1 MGMRGRNAANG
12 AEMDSL
18 YVLVVLGAVAAGFVQ
33 GLSGFGFGMVAMSF
47 WAWTI
52 DPRLAAAMTV
62 FGALTGQ
69 LLAAFTVRRGFSWS
83 NLVPF
88 VLGGLVG
95 IPIGVKVLPHL
106 DPLIFKTF
114 IGGLLAVWCPIMLF
128 ATRLPRITAGGKVAD
143 GVVGA
148 MGGIMGGIGGFTGVI
163 PTLWCTLRGFER
175 DVQRS
180 VIQNFNLS
188 MLAVTMA
195 SYIVTG
201 VVTTDML
208 PLFAI
213 IVPAMLVP
221 TLLGAR
227 VYVGISDVT
236 FRRVVLGLLTLS
248 GIALLV
254 SSVPKLF
261 A

>member
-1 MGMRGRNAANG
+1 
-12 AEMDSL
+12 MDSL

-69 LLAAFTVRRGFSWS
+69 LLAAFTVRRGFSWAQ
-83 NLVPF
+83 LLPF

-95 IPIGVKVLPHL
+95 IPIGVRLLPHL
-106 DPLIFKTF
+106 DPLIFKAF
-114 IGGLLAVWCPIMLF
+114 IGALLAIWCPIMLF
-128 ATRLPRITAGGKVAD
+128 ATRLPRISAGGKVAD

-148 MGGIMGGIGGFTGVI
+148 MGGVMGGIGGFTGVI

-195 SYIVTG
+195 GYVMTG
-201 VVTTDML
+201 VVTRDML
-208 PLFAI
+208 PLFAL

-227 VYVGISDVT
+227 VYVGISDMT
-236 FRRVVLGLLTLS
+236 FRRIVLGLLTLS

-254 SSVPKLF
+254 ASVPKLV

>member
-1 MGMRGRNAANG
+1 
-12 AEMDSL
+12 MDSL
-18 YVLVVLGAVAAGFVQ
+18 YVLVVVGAMAAGFVQ

-69 LLAAFTVRRGFSWS
+69 LLAAFTVRRGFSWAQ
-83 NLVPF
+83 LLPF

-95 IPIGVKVLPHL
+95 IPIGVRLLPHL
-106 DPLIFKTF
+106 DPLIFKAF
-114 IGGLLAVWCPIMLF
+114 IGALLAIWCPIMLF
-128 ATRLPRITAGGKVAD
+128 ATRLPRISAGGKVAD

-148 MGGIMGGIGGFTGVI
+148 MGGVMGGIGGFTGVI

-195 SYIVTG
+195 GYVMTG
-201 VVTTDML
+201 VVTRDML
-208 PLFAI
+208 PLFAL

-227 VYVGISDVT
+227 VYVGISDMT
-236 FRRVVLGLLTLS
+236 FRRIVLGLLTLS

-254 SSVPKLF
+254 ASVPKLV